1 MEEELGTK
9 ISKAFLSFDTQPLA
23 SASIGQVHKAVLR
36 SGKEVA
42 VKIQRPGIRKNF
54 IEDLDT
60 LKELSDLA
68 VKHSKTAKKYGI
80 DDVLDE
86 MRHILIHELDYS
98 REAQNLIALGK
109 NLEKFEHIVIPQ
121 PVLDYSTSKI
131 LTMDFVE
138 GQKITSVHGIQ
149 KTETDF

>member
-1 MEEELGTK
+1 MGKFTK
-9 ISKAFLSFDTQPLA
+9 RF
-23 SASIGQVHKAVLR
+23 LR

-68 VKHSKTAKKYGI
+68 VKHSKTKKYGI

-86 MRHILIHELDYS
+86 MRHILIHELDYN

-138 GQKITSVHGIQ
+138 GQKSLLFMEF
-149 KTETDF
+149 KKKETDFSVLIDELVEAYLQQIIF

>member
-1 MEEELGTK
+1 M
-9 ISKAFLSFDTQPLA
+9 SFETQPLA

-86 MRHILIHELDYS
+86 MRHILIHELGY
-98 REAQNLIALGK
+98 R
-109 NLEKFEHIVIPQ
+109 
-121 PVLDYSTSKI
+121 
-131 LTMDFVE
+131 
-138 GQKITSVHGIQ
+138 
-149 KTETDF
+149 

>member
-1 MEEELGTK
+1 
-9 ISKAFLSFDTQPLA
+9 
-23 SASIGQVHKAVLR
+23 
-36 SGKEVA
+36 
-42 VKIQRPGIRKNF
+42 
-54 IEDLDT
+54 
-60 LKELSDLA
+60 LSDLA

-98 REAQNLIALGK
+98 REAQNLIALLGK

-149 KTETDF
+149 KTSIFRCSLMNW